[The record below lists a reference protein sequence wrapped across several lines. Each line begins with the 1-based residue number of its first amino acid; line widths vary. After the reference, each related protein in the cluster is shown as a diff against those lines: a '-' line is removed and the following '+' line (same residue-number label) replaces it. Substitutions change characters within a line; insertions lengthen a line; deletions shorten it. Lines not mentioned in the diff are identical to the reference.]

1 MDFTSSTTESEQ
13 WLQESTGSSLPL
25 GDGGMSEYASDSSM
39 VWANEADASSA
50 SASVTSRDHR
60 IVLNSHAGEQLRSNV
75 PSGSYSPFKNS
86 QMATRPFLSTTPLEP
101 IETSGHDMQS
111 EDTDFLSPVSA
122 ENEGVSTGH
131 VAPKTDAEIRA
142 EKRKM
147 KRFRL
152 TPNQTRFLM
161 SEYAR
166 QAHPDAAQRERLSR
180 EIPGLSPR
188 QVQVWFQNRY
198 ARARSE
204 NESNMADKQQQ
215 KGEAQAINSRRSGE
229 HAQIPSTASRLRY
242 DSTFA
247 SCLRCSVDARFRQ
260 AFLVLPPNN
269 TIRV

>member
-1 MDFTSSTTESEQ
+1 MDFTSPTTESEQ
-13 WLQESTGSSLPL
+13 WLQKSTGSSLPL
-25 GDGGMSEYASDSSM
+25 GDGGMSGYASDSSM
-39 VWANEADASSA
+39 VWANEADAS
-50 SASVTSRDHR
+50 
-60 IVLNSHAGEQLRSNV
+60 
-75 PSGSYSPFKNS
+75 K
-86 QMATRPFLSTTPLEP
+86 
-101 IETSGHDMQS
+101 TSGHDMQS

-152 TPNQTRFLM
+152 THNQTRFLM

-198 ARARSE
+198 ARAQSE
-204 NESNMADKQQQ
+204 KESNMANK
-215 KGEAQAINSRRSGE
+215 
-229 HAQIPSTASRLRY
+229 
-242 DSTFA
+242 
-247 SCLRCSVDARFRQ
+247 
-260 AFLVLPPNN
+260 
-269 TIRV
+269 